1 MRRRISTGVVGL
13 AALALVVA
21 GCGGDE
27 SSGSGELDKDAC
39 APITDG
45 SAKGEKLSV
54 WIMEGT
60 NPDATPFFK
69 ELGAEFEKQTGAELD
84 VQFVAWADAQQ
95 KFNNAIGGGTTPDVA
110 ETGTTWTPGFA
121 DAGALTDIDAC
132 VDEAGV
138 REDLVDSLEEAGTY
152 EDSLY
157 GMPWY
162 AGVRSII
169 YRKDVFKKAGVEPPE
184 SWDELVDVANKVKK
198 AAPDML
204 PFPVAGDSEY
214 GADPFI
220 WGAGGEIATE
230 EDGQWTSHVD
240 SDEAREG
247 IEFYTGLDTEHGFS
261 SAAARTWDETGLSDA
276 FARGEASMIISGSW
290 TPGAL
295 VEANPELKGKIGAFP
310 IPGKDEGMSPSF
322 VGGSHLSV
330 FNTADNPDLA
340 WTFVQMMTTGEFA
353 QKWGEQTGY
362 FPGTEPLLDKVIQ
375 ENDPLVAPFAQQ
387 MVEAGA
393 SVPVTPMYE
402 KVQGKSTIP
411 AMVQEI
417 ITGKATVEEAT
428 SSAAKEMN
436 TIFESGS

>member
-13 AALALVVA
+13 AALALIVA
-21 GCGGDE
+21 GCGGDDN
-27 SSGSGELDKDAC
+27 SGSGELDKESC
-39 APITDG
+39 SPITDG
-45 SAKGEKLSV
+45 SAEGEKLSV

-69 ELGAEFEKQTGAELD
+69 EVSAEFKKQTGAELD

-138 REDLVDSLEEAGTY
+138 RDDLVDSLEEAGTY

-169 YRKDVFKKAGVEPPE
+169 YRKDVFEKANVEPPKN
-184 SWDELVDVANKVKK
+184 WDELVEVGEKLKK
-198 AAPDML
+198 AEPKML
-204 PFPVAGDSEY
+204 PFPVPGDSEY
-214 GADPFI
+214 GVDPFI
-220 WGAGGEIATE
+220 WGADGKIAVE
-230 EDGQWTSHVD
+230 EDGQWTSQID
-240 SDEAREG
+240 SAEAQEG
-247 IEFYTGLDTEHGFS
+247 IDFYTGLATEHNFS
-261 SAAARTWDETGLSDA
+261 SAAAQTWDETDLSDA
-276 FARGEASMIISGSW
+276 FARGEAAMMISGSW

-295 VEANPELKGKIGAFP
+295 VEDNPKLKGKIGAFP
-310 IPGKDEGMSPSF
+310 IPGRDDGMSPSF
-322 VGGSHLSV
+322 VGGSHMSV
-330 FNTADNPDLA
+330 FNGADNPDLA
-340 WTFVQMMTTGEFA
+340 WTFVEMMTTGKFA
-353 QKWGEQTGY
+353 KKWGEQSGF
-362 FPGTEPLLDKVIQ
+362 FPGTETLLDEVIAQ
-375 ENDPLVAPFAQQ
+375 DDPLVSPFAEQ
-387 MVEAGA
+387 MVDGGA

-411 AMVQEI
+411 AMVQKI
-417 ITGKATVEEAT
+417 LTGKATVEEAT
-428 SSAAKEMN
+428 TSAAEEMN
-436 TIFESGS
+436 QIFKSGS